1 MSLQSYSSPL
11 EKYTLSLQVF
21 LEVPRNCSH
30 VIRNKSICIMRCCSC
45 SGLSSSTYVSTIT
58 CHHSLYLLVIHH
70 LPLSIHHPPLGI
82 HHLPL
87 GIHHHLLG
95 ICWVPPC
102 LLGIHNLPP
111 GIVVSADALPFHHHE
126 NAAYLSWVLLP
137 GAAKHTNPQDTTW
150 YCSCFRLYCTQCSL
164 RKLGKYPSIIVECF
178 VIQTWKKQSLSLPPS
193 QNLSVKQLSWFF
205 CLFWVFWGGSFFNL
219 LLSPQG

>member
-11 EKYTLSLQVF
+11 EKYTPLQVF

-30 VIRNKSICIMRCCSC
+30 VIRNKSICIMHCCSC
-45 SGLSSSTYVSTIT
+45 SGLSSSTYVSTIP

-137 GAAKHTNPQDTTW
+137 GAAKPTNPQDTTW

-164 RKLGKYPSIIVECF
+164 RKLGIYPSIICGMLCYPNMEKTIF
-178 VIQTWKKQSLSLPPS
+178 VPAPFTKS
-193 QNLSVKQLSWFF
+193 F
-205 CLFWVFWGGSFFNL
+205 CKTTFWGFLFVLGFF
-219 LLSPQG
+219 GGG